1 MPRLPPLPISEP
13 DPMNMTRNP
22 IVWLVGGFVLLV
34 LLSATFFRVPETS
47 QAIVVRLGKPNRIV
61 NAYDEREPFGATG
74 AGLVAKIPFIETV
87 IFIDKRVL
95 DLDMPQQTVLS
106 TDQLRLVVDA
116 YARFRVVDPLRM
128 YQTVRTEEGVADQLS
143 RILGSRL
150 RNELGKQPFTALL
163 SPERGQL
170 MDEIQR
176 RVNAEASRYGAEI
189 VDVRIKRADL
199 PTGDPLESAFARMR
213 TAREQEAR
221 NFRAQGAKQAQIIR
235 ANADAEAA
243 RIYANSFGKDADFYA
258 FYRAMQSYQRTFG
271 DGNANVVL
279 DANNEFLR
287 EFRGQRGQ

>member
-1 MPRLPPLPISEP
+1 
-13 DPMNMTRNP
+13 MTRNP
-22 IVWLVGGFVLLV
+22 LVWLVGGFVLLV
-34 LLSATFFRVPETS
+34 LMSATFFRVPETA

-61 NAYDEREPFGATG
+61 NAYDALEPFGQTG
-74 AGLVAKIPFIETV
+74 AGLVAKIPFIESV
-87 IFIDKRVL
+87 IFIDKRVM

-106 TDQLRLVVDA
+106 TDQMRLVVDA

-128 YQTVRTEEGVADQLS
+128 YQTVRTEDGVADALS

-170 MDEIQR
+170 MDYIQA

-221 NFRAQGAKQAQIIR
+221 NFRAQGAKQAQIMR

-258 FYRAMQSYQRTFG
+258 FYRAMQAYQRTFS

-279 DANNEFLR
+279 SADNEFLR
-287 EFRGQRGQ
+287 EFKGRRTQ

>member
-1 MPRLPPLPISEP
+1 
-13 DPMNMTRNP
+13 MTRNP
-22 IVWLVGGFVLLV
+22 LVWLVGGFVLLV

-61 NAYDEREPFGATG
+61 NAYDSREPFGETG
-74 AGLVAKIPFIETV
+74 AGLVAKIPFIENV
-87 IFIDKRVL
+87 IFIDKRVM

-116 YARFRVVDPLRM
+116 YARFRIVDPLRM

-170 MDEIQR
+170 MDEIQA
-176 RVNAEASRYGAEI
+176 RVNSEARRYGAEI

-243 RIYANSFGKDADFYA
+243 RIYANSFGKDAEFYA

-279 DANNEFLR
+279 SADNEFLR
-287 EFRGQRGQ
+287 EFRGRRNQ